1 MFSVP
6 EEDEVSM
13 VSRSVMGSKS
23 TKMLSKFSEGS
34 RQEQARASKSSRS
47 EIFSPEAEEAMS
59 EQMSVRSEK
68 KSSSKMMPLI
78 FLIGLA
84 GLVVSSFP
92 VF

>member
-23 TKMLSKFSEGS
+23 TKMLSKLSEGS
-34 RQEQARASKSSRS
+34 CEEHAKASKSSRR
-47 EIFSPEAEEAMS
+47 EVLSPEAEDAMC
-59 EQMSVRSEK
+59 EQISVSSEK
-68 KSSSKMMPLI
+68 KSSSKMMPMI

-84 GLVVSSFP
+84 GLLLSSFP

>member
-23 TKMLSKFSEGS
+23 TKMLSKFSEGIYE
-34 RQEQARASKSSRS
+34 EQARASKSSRS
-47 EIFSPEAEEAMS
+47 EIFSPEAEDVMS
-59 EQMSVRSEK
+59 EQMSVSSEK
-68 KSSSKMMPLI
+68 MSSSKMMPLI

-84 GLVVSSFP
+84 VLVLSSFP